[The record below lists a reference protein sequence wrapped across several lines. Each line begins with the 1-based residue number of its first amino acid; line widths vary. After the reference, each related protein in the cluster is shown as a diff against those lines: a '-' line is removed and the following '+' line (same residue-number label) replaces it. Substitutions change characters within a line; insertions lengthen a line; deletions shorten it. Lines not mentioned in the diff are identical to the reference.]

1 MKRLFDLSTALIFS
15 ILFFPLWVVVA
26 IAIKVTSEGPIF
38 FRQIRVG
45 KDGINFSIFK
55 YRTMI
60 VDAEKQ
66 GLQLTVGGRDPRITK
81 IGYILRKTK
90 LDELPQLFNVI
101 KGEMSFVGPR
111 PEVPK
116 YVEMYSKEQRE
127 VLSHRPGITDV
138 ASIEYIDE
146 NELLK
151 DAEDPEKMYIEKI
164 MQDKLRLN
172 LEYLSNRS
180 LISDIVIIVKTIFKI
195 L

>member
-26 IAIKVTSEGPIF
+26 IAIKITSEGPIF